1 MERHKIDKNAL
12 INEHRILIVGT
23 ALPNEIECENTL
35 LYDLSKI
42 PSGVPKL
49 IDGVIVPATLQ
60 DMYNWGMITIDDIR
74 DNIRVERVEAFK
86 TLLVY
91 DVAVLNGDEEQSP
104 EQRMIRN
111 NFRKAWLDMPQRL
124 NENNIFSL
132 KSPIMPDFIAYYK
145 QFK

>member
-1 MERHKIDKNAL
+1 MLHKIDRIVLEK
-12 INEHRILIVGT
+12 EHRILIVGVVGNGDIPCDRV
-23 ALPNEIECENTL
+23 LF
-35 LYDLSKI
+35 YDLSKI

-49 IDGVIVPATLQ
+49 ENDVIVSADTQ

-86 TLLVY
+86 ALLVY

-124 NENNIFSL
+124 NEDNMFSL